1 MKAWWLMDNRRL
13 AQEKRAVEALPG
25 EGWFRLTEWKLYK
38 ECLTAEGVITAH
50 QAEYPVRLVYPDQFP
65 SVPAWV
71 EPQDPEAKWTNHQYG
86 TGGTLCLELR
96 PDNWS
101 TAATGADML
110 RSAFNL
116 LQTENPLGD
125 GDRGDVESAHSVGA
139 IQSYDW
145 QTEPVIVSLACL
157 VRLMVGK
164 AEDPRA
170 VRWRVEDEWWPMLV
184 TDAADRAAG
193 RQPPGFDFG
202 SLRVEIPVVVVRSPA
217 PTGTPTDRASLAAA
231 LGIELDPEQY
241 KSGVIVIVA
250 TDDEAVGF
258 YSLSP
263 EKVERRRWLWLTDE
277 PGDRSARAS
286 VALEKKAA
294 IVGCGSVGSKV
305 AESVLRSGIHR
316 LVLVDGDVFL
326 PENLERHT
334 LDWRDVGARKSK
346 ALKRRLLQI
355 APAALIQVIPANLNW
370 QRSARVQAENIE
382 AIANCD
388 LIIDATGD
396 APTSLLLGSVAT
408 ENSKAF
414 VSIEVFEGGLG
425 CAIGRAIPGRDPAFV
440 DGRARYLA
448 YCEEQG
454 VEPPPSG
461 SRPYEALAGEGA
473 TVVADDSAV
482 TTAAGHAARV
492 ALDILDDAVQPE
504 DTAWLLIGFK
514 HGWLFARHGHSLG
527 LDVGG
532 PVKADEEDLDPE
544 ATALAVRLAREVI
557 DAAKA
562 AK

>member
-1 MKAWWLMDNRRL
+1 MDNRRL
-13 AQEKRAVEALPG
+13 AFEKKAVEALCG
-25 EGWFRLTEWKLYK
+25 ESWFTLNEWKLHK

-50 QAEYPVRLVYPDQFP
+50 QVEYPVRLVYPDQFP

-71 EPQDPEAKWTNHQYG
+71 EPQDPEAKWSNHQYG
-86 TGGTLCLELR
+86 AGGTLCLELR

-101 TAATGADML
+101 PAATGADVL
-110 RSAFNL
+110 RSAYNL
-116 LQTENPLGD
+116 LDTENPLGE
-125 GDRGDVESAHSVGA
+125 GEHGEVESGHSVGA
-139 IQSYDW
+139 IQRYDW

-157 VRLMVGK
+157 VRLMVGT
-164 AEDPRA
+164 AEDARA

-184 TDAADRAAG
+184 TDSADRAAG

-202 SLRVEIPVVVVRSPA
+202 SLRVEVPLVVVRSPP
-217 PTGTPTDRASLAAA
+217 PTGTPADRASLAAT

-241 KSGVIVIVA
+241 KSGVIVIAA
-250 TDDEAVGF
+250 TDDDAVAF

-263 EKVERRRWLWLTDE
+263 DKVERRRWLWLTGK
-277 PGDRSARAS
+277 PGDRSARA
-286 VALEKKAA
+286 ADAREKKVA

-305 AESVLRSGIHR
+305 AESILRSGIHR

-334 LDWRDVGARKSK
+334 LDWRDVGARKCK
-346 ALKRRLLQI
+346 AVKRRLLQVVPTAFIHVI
-355 APAALIQVIPANLNW
+355 AANLNW
-370 QRSARVQAENIE
+370 QRSAKVQAESIE

-396 APTSLLLGSVAT
+396 APTSLMLGSVAA
-408 ENSKAF
+408 ENSKPF
-414 VSIEVFEGGLG
+414 VSVEVFEGGLG
-425 CAIGRAIPGRDPAFV
+425 CAIGRAIPARDPAFI

-448 YCEEQG
+448 YCEEQR
-454 VEPPPSG
+454 VEPPASG

-482 TTAAGHAARV
+482 TITAGHCARV

-504 DTAWLLIGFK
+504 DAAWLLLGFK
-514 HGWLFARHGHSLG
+514 RGWLFTGHGHSLA

-532 PVKADEEDLDPE
+532 PIETVEEELDPE